1 MGDEKYMSRCLELAS
16 IGLGAVAPNPMVGA
30 VLVYEDSI
38 IGEGYH
44 QAYGGPHAEV
54 NCIQSVKSSHES
66 LISASTLFV
75 SLEPCT
81 HFGKTPPC
89 ANLIIENKIKKV
101 VIASLDCNELIKG
114 KGVKLL
120 EANGV
125 EVRLGCLDEAQQA
138 LNKRFYTYHEKKRPY
153 VLLKWAE
160 TADGFMGEVGK
171 KTKIT
176 DLIQD
181 IAVHKRRF
189 EEQAIMVGTNTALI
203 DDPQLNNRFWPGKS
217 PIRVLLDRSLKVGR
231 EAKVYAPSEKVIV
244 LNEKLQEV
252 VNNIYYVKLV
262 DFSPQNIL
270 NQLYKLNIQSIM
282 IEGGASL
289 LKSFIEEG
297 LYDEVLIFKGKNLLK
312 SGIKSPVI

>member
-1 MGDEKYMSRCLELAS
+1 MSEEKYMSRCLELAS
-16 IGLGAVAPNPMVGA
+16 MGLGAVAPNPMVGA

-44 QAYGGPHAEV
+44 QNYGGPHAEV
-54 NCIQSVKSSHES
+54 NCIRSVKPAHQS
-66 LISASTLFV
+66 LIPTATLYV

-89 ANLIIENKIKKV
+89 ANLILESKLRKV
-101 VIASLDCNELIKG
+101 VIASLDCHEVVKG

-125 EVRLGCLDEAQQA
+125 EVRLGCLDQAQQS
-138 LNKRFYTYHEKKRPY
+138 LNKRFYAFHEKKRPY
-153 VLLKWAE
+153 VVLKWAE
-160 TADGFMGEVGK
+160 SADGFMGEVGK

-217 PIRVLLDRSLKVGR
+217 PIRVLVDRNLKIGL
-231 EAKVYAPSEKVIV
+231 EAKIYASSEKVVV
-244 LNEKLQEV
+244 LNEKVQKV
-252 VNNIYYVKLV
+252 VNNIYYVKLS
-262 DFSPQNIL
+262 DFSPRTML
-270 NQLYKLNIQSIM
+270 DQLYELNIQSIM
-282 IEGGASL
+282 VEGGATL
-289 LKSFIEEG
+289 LTSFIDAG
-297 LYDEVLIFKGKNLLK
+297 LYDEVLIFRGKEDLK
-312 SGIKSPVI
+312 SGIKSPVV